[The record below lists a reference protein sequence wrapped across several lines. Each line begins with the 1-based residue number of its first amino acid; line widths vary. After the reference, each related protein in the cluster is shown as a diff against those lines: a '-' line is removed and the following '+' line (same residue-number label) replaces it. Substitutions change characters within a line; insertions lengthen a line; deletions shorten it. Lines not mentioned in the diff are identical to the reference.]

1 MPEIMQQQQAKI
13 NTMKK
18 QHELRFQNKRPLQLN
33 NASSSLNQTRSKNF
47 NLNES

>member
-1 MPEIMQQQQAKI
+1 MQQQQAKI

-18 QHELRFQNKRPLQLN
+18 QHELRFQNKRPLQLTN
-33 NASSSLNQTRSKNF
+33 QAANSLNQTRSKNF